1 MIQIDSGVFVKSRM
15 ETGDCFI
22 FMEMEFAGLEINA
35 GHQSVISKY
44 LPQTRKT
51 FSSVSAASKYYTS
64 ASHHEQKN
72 KKTTGQIK
80 FLAVTRK

>member
-51 FSSVSAASKYYTS
+51 LVVLVLQINITPLPVTVNRKI
-64 ASHHEQKN
+64 
-72 KKTTGQIK
+72 KKH
-80 FLAVTRK
+80 RSN

>member
-35 GHQSVISKY
+35 GHQSVISRY
-44 LPQTRKT
+44 LLQTRKT
-51 FSSVSAASKYYTS
+51 FSSVSAANKYYTS
-64 ASHHEQKN
+64 AGHHEQKN

-80 FLAVTRK
+80 FLAVTIK